1 MLRVP
6 CIRLRFAR
14 LETIADHS
22 FISLFLIY
30 FKVND
35 TNLIFLIILVGTGCV
50 ICFNLFLLLK
60 SINLNGEKQVK
71 NIQIDDSFGVPK
83 YRQIINS
90 IYSAISNNELKL
102 GDKIPSL
109 NQICSEFDL
118 SRDTVMVAFN
128 ELKAKGIINSIPGKG
143 YYINSTEINV
153 DQKIFVLFDELN
165 TFKEDL
171 YTSFLNCLDAK
182 SSVDIYFHHFNY
194 QVFKNLILESVGK
207 YTAYVIMPATFDYT
221 ADIIG
226 KLPKDKVYILDRKK
240 DDLADYPVVYQ
251 DFDKDVYDALCDGI
265 DLLRKYTRLIMIF
278 PGGKEPEGRMI
289 GFQRFC
295 SEKGFENEIIRNV
308 ANKEMKAGEAYF
320 VPSDRNLV
328 RLVKMA
334 SEKNLMLG
342 KDVGIVS
349 FNDTVLKEVV
359 AGGIT
364 TISTDFQLMGQTLA
378 RMIQDRSAEK
388 IKNVSALIRRKS
400 L

>member
-1 MLRVP
+1 M
-6 CIRLRFAR
+6 
-14 LETIADHS
+14 
-22 FISLFLIY
+22 
-30 FKVND
+30 
-35 TNLIFLIILVGTGCV
+35 
-50 ICFNLFLLLK
+50 
-60 SINLNGEKQVK
+60 K
-71 NIQIDDSFGVPK
+71 NIQIDDSLGVPK

-90 IYSAISNNELKL
+90 IYTAISIGELKL

-109 NQICSEFDL
+109 NQICAEFEL

-143 YYINSTEINV
+143 YYINSTEINL

-165 TFKEDL
+165 AFKEDL
-171 YTSFLNCLDAK
+171 YTSVLNSLDAK

-194 QVFKNLILESVGK
+194 QVFKNLISESVGK
-207 YTAYVIMPATFDYT
+207 YTSYVIMPATFDYT
-221 ADIIG
+221 ADVIS

-240 DDLADYPVVYQ
+240 DDLVDYPVVYQ
-251 DFDKDVYDALCDGI
+251 DFDTDVYDALIDGT
-265 DLLRKYTRLIMIF
+265 DLLQKYNKLIMIF
-278 PGGKEPEGRMI
+278 PGGKEPEGRML

-295 SEKGFENEIIRNV
+295 SEKGFKSEIIRNV
-308 ANKEMKAGEAYF
+308 TNKEMKTGEAYF

-334 SEKNLMLG
+334 SEKNLILG

-364 TISTDFQLMGQTLA
+364 TMSTDFQMMGQTLA
-378 RMIQDRSAEK
+378 RMIQERSTEK
-388 IKNVSALIRRKS
+388 IRNQSSLIRRNS

>member
-1 MLRVP
+1 MK
-6 CIRLRFAR
+6 
-14 LETIADHS
+14 
-22 FISLFLIY
+22 Y
-30 FKVND
+30 
-35 TNLIFLIILVGTGCV
+35 
-50 ICFNLFLLLK
+50 
-60 SINLNGEKQVK
+60 
-71 NIQIDDSFGVPK
+71 IQIDDSLGVPK

-90 IYSAISNNELKL
+90 IYTAISIGELKL

-109 NQICSEFDL
+109 NQICTEFEL

-143 YYINSTEINV
+143 YYINSIEINV
-153 DQKIFVLFDELN
+153 DQKIFLLFDELN

-171 YTSFLNCLDAK
+171 YTSFLNSLDNK
-182 SSVDIYFHHFNY
+182 STVDIYFHHFNY
-194 QVFKNLILESVGK
+194 QVFKDLISESAGK
-207 YTAYVIMPATFDYT
+207 YTSYVIMPATFDYS

-226 KLPKDKVYILDRKK
+226 KLPKEKVYILDRLK

-251 DFDKDVYDALCDGI
+251 DFEQDVYDSLNEGFE
-265 DLLRKYTRLIMIF
+265 LLQKYNNLIMIY
-278 PGGKEPEGRMI
+278 PGGKEPEGRML

-295 SEKGFENEIIRNV
+295 KEKGFKSEIIRNV
-308 ANKEMKAGEAYF
+308 TNKEMKSGEAYF

-334 SEKNLMLG
+334 AEKNLELG

-378 RMIQDRSAEK
+378 RMIQERSSEK
-388 IKNVSALIRRKS
+388 NRNHSSLIRRNS

>member
-1 MLRVP
+1 MK
-6 CIRLRFAR
+6 
-14 LETIADHS
+14 
-22 FISLFLIY
+22 Y
-30 FKVND
+30 
-35 TNLIFLIILVGTGCV
+35 
-50 ICFNLFLLLK
+50 
-60 SINLNGEKQVK
+60 
-71 NIQIDDSFGVPK
+71 IQIDDSLGIPK

-90 IYSAISNNELKL
+90 IFTAISSGELKL

-109 NQICSEFDL
+109 NQICTEFEL

-165 TFKEDL
+165 VFKEDL
-171 YTSFLNCLDAK
+171 YTSFLNSLDTK

-194 QVFKNLILESVGK
+194 QVFKNLISESAGK
-207 YTAYVIMPATFDYT
+207 YTSYVIMPATFDYT
-221 ADIIG
+221 ADIVG
-226 KLPKDKVYILDRKK
+226 KLPKDKVYILDRLK
-240 DDLADYPVVYQ
+240 DDLSDYPVVYQ
-251 DFDKDVYDALCDGI
+251 DFETDVYDALNDSI
-265 DLLRKYTRLIMIF
+265 DLLQKYTNLVMIF

-295 SEKGFENEIIRNV
+295 KENGFKSEIIRNIL
-308 ANKEMKAGEAYF
+308 NKEMKRGEAYF

-334 SEKNLMLG
+334 AEKNLQLG
-342 KDVGIVS
+342 VDIGIVS

-378 RMIQDRSAEK
+378 RMIQEK
-388 IKNVSALIRRKS
+388 SVEKNRNNSQLIRRNS

>member
-1 MLRVP
+1 
-6 CIRLRFAR
+6 
-14 LETIADHS
+14 
-22 FISLFLIY
+22 
-30 FKVND
+30 
-35 TNLIFLIILVGTGCV
+35 
-50 ICFNLFLLLK
+50 
-60 SINLNGEKQVK
+60 VK
-71 NIQIDDSFGVPK
+71 NIQIDDSLGVPK

-90 IYSAISNNELKL
+90 IYTAISIGELKL

-109 NQICSEFDL
+109 NQICTEFEL

-143 YYINSTEINV
+143 YYINSTEINL

-165 TFKEDL
+165 AFKEDL
-171 YTSFLNCLDAK
+171 YTSVLNSLDAK

-194 QVFKNLILESVGK
+194 QVFKDLISESVGK
-207 YTAYVIMPATFDYT
+207 YTSYVIMPATFDYT
-221 ADIIG
+221 ADIIS

-240 DDLADYPVVYQ
+240 EDLSDYPVVYQ
-251 DFDKDVYDALCDGI
+251 DFEQDVYDALIDGL
-265 DLLRKYTRLIMIF
+265 DLLRKYNKLIMIF
-278 PGGKEPEGRMI
+278 PGGKEPEGRML

-295 SEKGFENEIIRNV
+295 NGNGFQSEIIRNV
-308 ANKEMKAGEAYF
+308 TNKEMKAGEAYF

-334 SEKNLMLG
+334 TEKELELG

-364 TISTDFQLMGQTLA
+364 TISTDFQEMGQTLA
-378 RMIQDRSAEK
+378 RMIQDRSTEK
-388 IKNVSALIRRKS
+388 IRNHSSLIRRNS

>member
-1 MLRVP
+1 M
-6 CIRLRFAR
+6 
-14 LETIADHS
+14 
-22 FISLFLIY
+22 
-30 FKVND
+30 
-35 TNLIFLIILVGTGCV
+35 
-50 ICFNLFLLLK
+50 
-60 SINLNGEKQVK
+60 K
-71 NIQIDDSFGVPK
+71 NIQIDDSLGVPK

-90 IYSAISNNELKL
+90 IYTAISTGELKL

-109 NQICSEFDL
+109 NQICTEFEL

-153 DQKIFVLFDELN
+153 DQKIFLLFDELN
-165 TFKEDL
+165 AFKEDL
-171 YTSFLNCLDAK
+171 YTSFLNSLDNK
-182 SSVDIYFHHFNY
+182 STVDIYFHHFNY
-194 QVFKNLILESVGK
+194 QVFKDLISESAGK
-207 YTAYVIMPATFDYT
+207 YTSYVIMPATFDYT
-221 ADIIG
+221 ADVIG
-226 KLPKDKVYILDRKK
+226 KLPKDKVYILDRLK
-240 DDLADYPVVYQ
+240 DDLVDYPVVYQ
-251 DFDKDVYDALCDGI
+251 DFEQDVYDALIEGFE
-265 DLLRKYTRLIMIF
+265 LLQKYNNLIMIF
-278 PGGKEPEGRMI
+278 PGGKEPEGRML

-295 SEKGFENEIIRNV
+295 NEKGFKSEIIRNV
-308 ANKEMKAGEAYF
+308 TNKEMKAGEAYF

-334 SEKNLMLG
+334 SEKNLELG

-378 RMIQDRSAEK
+378 RMIQERSSEK
-388 IKNVSALIRRKS
+388 NRNHSSLIRRNS

>member
-1 MLRVP
+1 
-6 CIRLRFAR
+6 
-14 LETIADHS
+14 
-22 FISLFLIY
+22 
-30 FKVND
+30 
-35 TNLIFLIILVGTGCV
+35 
-50 ICFNLFLLLK
+50 
-60 SINLNGEKQVK
+60 VK
-71 NIQIDDSFGVPK
+71 NIQIDDTFGVPK

-90 IYSAISNNELKL
+90 IYSAISNGELKL

-109 NQICSEFDL
+109 NQICSEFEL

-171 YTSFLNCLDAK
+171 YTSFLNSLDAK

-194 QVFKNLILESVGK
+194 QVFKNLISESIGK

-221 ADIIG
+221 ADVIG
-226 KLPKDKVYILDRKK
+226 KLPKDKVYILDRLK
-240 DDLADYPVVYQ
+240 DDLSDYPVVYQ
-251 DFDKDVYDALCDGI
+251 DFDKDVYDALMDGE
-265 DLLRKYTRLIMIF
+265 DLLKKYSRLIMIF

-295 SEKGFENEIIRNV
+295 NEKGFKNEIIRNV
-308 ANKEMKAGEAYF
+308 TNKEMKAGEAYF

-334 SEKNLMLG
+334 SGNNLVLG
-342 KDVGIVS
+342 TDVGIVS

-378 RMIQDRSAEK
+378 RMIQERSGEK
-388 IKNVSALIRRKS
+388 IRNHSALIRRNS

>member
-1 MLRVP
+1 M
-6 CIRLRFAR
+6 
-14 LETIADHS
+14 
-22 FISLFLIY
+22 
-30 FKVND
+30 
-35 TNLIFLIILVGTGCV
+35 
-50 ICFNLFLLLK
+50 
-60 SINLNGEKQVK
+60 K
-71 NIQIDDSFGVPK
+71 NIQIDDSLGVPK

-90 IYSAISNNELKL
+90 IYAAISSGELKL

-109 NQICSEFDL
+109 NQICTEFEL

-143 YYINSTEINV
+143 YYINSVEVNV
-153 DQKIFVLFDELN
+153 DQKIFLLFDELN

-171 YTSFLNCLDAK
+171 YTSFLNSLDNK
-182 SSVDIYFHHFNY
+182 SNVDIYFHHFNY
-194 QVFKNLILESVGK
+194 QVFKNLISESNSK
-207 YTAYVIMPATFDYT
+207 YTSYVIMPATFDDT
-221 ADIIG
+221 VDVIS
-226 KLPKDKVYILDRKK
+226 KLPKDKVYILDRLKE
-240 DDLADYPVVYQ
+240 DLADYPVVYQ
-251 DFDKDVYDALCDGI
+251 DFEKDVYDSLIEGY
-265 DLLRKYTRLIMIF
+265 DLLRKYNELIMIF

-295 SEKGFENEIIRNV
+295 KEKGFKSEIIRNLT
-308 ANKEMKAGEAYF
+308 NKEMKAGEVYF

-334 SEKNLMLG
+334 AEKNLQLG

-378 RMIQDRSAEK
+378 RMIQERSTEK
-388 IKNVSALIRRKS
+388 IRNHSALIQRNS

>member
-1 MLRVP
+1 M
-6 CIRLRFAR
+6 
-14 LETIADHS
+14 
-22 FISLFLIY
+22 
-30 FKVND
+30 
-35 TNLIFLIILVGTGCV
+35 
-50 ICFNLFLLLK
+50 
-60 SINLNGEKQVK
+60 K
-71 NIQIDDSFGVPK
+71 NIQIDDSLGVPK

-90 IYSAISNNELKL
+90 IYTSISIGELKL

-109 NQICSEFDL
+109 NQICTEFEL

-143 YYINSTEINV
+143 YYINSTEINL

-165 TFKEDL
+165 AFKEDL
-171 YTSFLNCLDAK
+171 YTSVMNSLDAK

-194 QVFKNLILESVGK
+194 QVFKDLISESVGK
-207 YTAYVIMPATFDYT
+207 YTSYVIMPATFDYT

-240 DDLADYPVVYQ
+240 EDLSDYPVVYQ
-251 DFDKDVYDALCDGI
+251 DFEQDVYDALIDGL
-265 DLLRKYTRLIMIF
+265 DLLRKYTKLIMIF
-278 PGGKEPEGRMI
+278 PGGKEPEGRML

-295 SEKGFENEIIRNV
+295 NEKGFKYEIIRNV
-308 ANKEMKAGEAYF
+308 ANKEMMIGEAYF

-334 SEKNLMLG
+334 SEKELELG

-349 FNDTVLKEVV
+349 FNDTMLKEVV

-364 TISTDFQLMGQTLA
+364 TISTDFQEMGQTLA
-378 RMIQDRSAEK
+378 RMIQDRSTGK
-388 IKNVSALIRRKS
+388 IRNHSSLIRRNS

>member
-1 MLRVP
+1 MK
-6 CIRLRFAR
+6 
-14 LETIADHS
+14 
-22 FISLFLIY
+22 Y
-30 FKVND
+30 
-35 TNLIFLIILVGTGCV
+35 
-50 ICFNLFLLLK
+50 
-60 SINLNGEKQVK
+60 
-71 NIQIDDSFGVPK
+71 IQIDDSLGVPK

-90 IYSAISNNELKL
+90 IYTAISIGELKL

-109 NQICSEFDL
+109 NQICTEFEL

-143 YYINSTEINV
+143 YYINSVEINV
-153 DQKIFVLFDELN
+153 DQKIFLLFDELN
-165 TFKEDL
+165 AFKEDL
-171 YTSFLNCLDAK
+171 YTSFLNSLDAK
-182 SSVDIYFHHFNY
+182 SSVDIYFHHFNF
-194 QVFKNLILESVGK
+194 QVFKDLISESVGK
-207 YTAYVIMPATFDYT
+207 YTSYVIMPATFDYS

-226 KLPKDKVYILDRKK
+226 KLPKDKVYILDRLK

-251 DFDKDVYDALCDGI
+251 DFEQDVYDSLNEGF
-265 DLLRKYTRLIMIF
+265 DLLQKYSKLIMIF
-278 PGGKEPEGRMI
+278 PGGKEPEGRML

-295 SEKGFENEIIRNV
+295 SEKGFKSEIIRNV
-308 ANKEMKAGEAYF
+308 TNKEMKTGDAYF

-328 RLVKMA
+328 HLVKMA
-334 SEKNLMLG
+334 AEKNLELG

-378 RMIQDRSAEK
+378 RMIQERNTEK
-388 IKNVSALIRRKS
+388 TRNHSSLIRRNS

>member
-1 MLRVP
+1 
-6 CIRLRFAR
+6 
-14 LETIADHS
+14 
-22 FISLFLIY
+22 
-30 FKVND
+30 
-35 TNLIFLIILVGTGCV
+35 
-50 ICFNLFLLLK
+50 
-60 SINLNGEKQVK
+60 VK
-71 NIQIDDSFGVPK
+71 NIQIDDSLGVPK

-90 IYSAISNNELKL
+90 IYTAISIGELKL

-109 NQICSEFDL
+109 NQICAEFDL

-143 YYINSTEINV
+143 YYINSVEINV
-153 DQKIFVLFDELN
+153 DQKIFLLFDELN
-165 TFKEDL
+165 AFKEDL

-194 QVFKNLILESVGK
+194 QVFKNLILESAGK
-207 YTAYVIMPATFDYT
+207 YTAYVIMPATFDFT
-221 ADIIG
+221 ADVIG
-226 KLPKDKVYILDRKK
+226 KLPKDKVYILDRNKE
-240 DDLADYPVVYQ
+240 DLAEYPVVYQ
-251 DFDKDVYDALCDGI
+251 DFDQDVYDALVDGL
-265 DLLRKYTRLIMIF
+265 DLIQKYNKLIMIF

-295 SEKGFENEIIRNV
+295 RERNFGNEIIRNV
-308 ANKEMKAGEAYF
+308 NNKEMRAGEAYF
-320 VPSDRNLV
+320 VPSDRSLV

-334 SEKNLMLG
+334 AEKNLQLG

-364 TISTDFQLMGQTLA
+364 TISTDFQLMGQALA
-378 RMIQDRSAEK
+378 KMIQERSSGK
-388 IKNVSALIRRKS
+388 TRNKSSLIRRNS

>member
-1 MLRVP
+1 
-6 CIRLRFAR
+6 
-14 LETIADHS
+14 
-22 FISLFLIY
+22 
-30 FKVND
+30 
-35 TNLIFLIILVGTGCV
+35 
-50 ICFNLFLLLK
+50 
-60 SINLNGEKQVK
+60 VK
-71 NIQIDDSFGVPK
+71 YIQIDDSLGVPK

-90 IYSAISNNELKL
+90 IYSGISNGNLKL

-109 NQICSEFDL
+109 NQICVEFEL

-128 ELKAKGIINSIPGKG
+128 ELKAKGIIKSIPGKG
-143 YYINSTEINV
+143 YYINSIEIKL

-165 TFKEDL
+165 AFKEDL
-171 YTSFLNCLDAK
+171 YTSFLNSLDVK

-194 QVFKNLILESVGK
+194 QVFKDLISESVGN
-207 YTAYVIMPATFDYT
+207 YTSYVIMPATFDYT
-221 ADIIG
+221 ADVIG
-226 KLPKDKVYILDRKK
+226 RLPKDKVYILDRLK
-240 DDLADYPVVYQ
+240 DDLLDYPVVYQ
-251 DFDKDVYDALCDGI
+251 DFEQDVYDSLSNGS
-265 DLLRKYTRLIMIF
+265 DLLQKYRKLIMIF

-295 SEKGFENEIIRNV
+295 SEKGIQSEIIRNV
-308 ANKEMKAGEAYF
+308 VNKEMQIGEAYF

-334 SEKNLMLG
+334 GEKNLQLG

-349 FNDTVLKEVV
+349 FNDTVLKEIV

-378 RMIQDRSAEK
+378 RMIQEKSSEK
-388 IKNVSALIRRKS
+388 IRNQSALIRRNS

>member
-1 MLRVP
+1 M
-6 CIRLRFAR
+6 
-14 LETIADHS
+14 
-22 FISLFLIY
+22 
-30 FKVND
+30 
-35 TNLIFLIILVGTGCV
+35 
-50 ICFNLFLLLK
+50 
-60 SINLNGEKQVK
+60 K
-71 NIQIDDSFGVPK
+71 NIQIDDSLGVPK

-90 IYSAISNNELKL
+90 IYTSISIGELKL

-109 NQICSEFDL
+109 NQICTEFEL

-143 YYINSTEINV
+143 YYINSVEINV
-153 DQKIFVLFDELN
+153 DQKIFLLFDELN

-171 YTSFLNCLDAK
+171 YTSFLNSLDNK
-182 SSVDIYFHHFNY
+182 SNVDIYFHHFNY
-194 QVFKNLILESVGK
+194 QVFKNLIAESNGK
-207 YTAYVIMPATFDYT
+207 YTSYVIMPATFDDT
-221 ADIIG
+221 VDVIG
-226 KLPKDKVYILDRKK
+226 KLPKDKVYILDRLKE
-240 DDLADYPVVYQ
+240 DLTDYPVIYQ
-251 DFDKDVYDALCDGI
+251 DFEKDVYDSLIEGY
-265 DLLRKYTRLIMIF
+265 DLLRKYKELIMIF

-295 SEKGFENEIIRNV
+295 KEKDFKSEIIRNLT
-308 ANKEMKAGEAYF
+308 NKEMKAGEVYF

-334 SEKNLMLG
+334 AEKNLQLG

-378 RMIQDRSAEK
+378 RMIQERSAEK
-388 IKNVSALIRRKS
+388 IRNHSALIQRNS